1 MVSFCFRGFLD
12 IAFGSYGWSGEAVR
26 LINQEL
32 RSMKFDLIDEGLR
45 VQFVPDKDALKK
57 CKELG
62 KRLASALKNI

>member
-1 MVSFCFRGFLD
+1 
-12 IAFGSYGWSGEAVR
+12 
-26 LINQEL
+26 
-32 RSMKFDLIDEGLR
+32 MKFDLIDEGLR